1 MATAATH
8 LEVGIRELRDGLSR
22 YLTLVEEGAEITVT
36 DRGRPVAR
44 ITGRE
49 TALDRLVAAGA
60 VRAPRRP
67 KSPSSALPRF
77 PVRGS
82 VSELV
87 SEQRR

>member
-1 MATAATH
+1 MEVPARH
-8 LEVGIRELRDGLSR
+8 LEVGVRELRDGLSR
-22 YLTLVEEGAEITVT
+22 FLELVAEGAEITVT

-60 VRAPRRP
+60 VRPPRRP
-67 KSPSSALPRF
+67 KSPSAAFPRLA
-77 PVRGS
+77 VGGS

-87 SEQRR
+87 ARQRR